1 MHRKTLRVWLAC
13 STILALAAGVAE
25 AQSKT
30 APSSSTSSTSSS
42 SSGSFPRF
50 SVGANVGAAASPNAG
65 TFNLGVEAP
74 IEFTRNLAVGPWMQ
88 IGMAE
93 DVTTLAV
100 TANVRYSFDAFEGA
114 KLRKLRPYMQGGLG
128 LAYTKPDNVDG
139 ETDFLINMGLGAE
152 YGISDHVF
160 VGSDFMIN
168 TIPTSPTANAF
179 VFSFQFARLR
189 YRF

>member
-1 MHRKTLRVWLAC
+1 MHRKTLRVLLAC
-13 STILALAAGVAE
+13 STILALAVGVAE
-25 AQSKT
+25 AQTKT
-30 APSSSTSSTSSS
+30 TSSS
-42 SSGSFPRF
+42 SSDNFPRF
-50 SVGANVGAAASPNAG
+50 SVGANVGAAASPNSG
-65 TFNLGVEAP
+65 TFNLGFEAP
-74 IEFTRNLAVGPWMQ
+74 IEFTHNLAIGPWLQ
-88 IGMAE
+88 VGMAE

-152 YGISDHVF
+152 YGISDNVF
-160 VGSDFMIN
+160 IGSDFMIN

-179 VFSFQFARLR
+179 VFSLQFARLR